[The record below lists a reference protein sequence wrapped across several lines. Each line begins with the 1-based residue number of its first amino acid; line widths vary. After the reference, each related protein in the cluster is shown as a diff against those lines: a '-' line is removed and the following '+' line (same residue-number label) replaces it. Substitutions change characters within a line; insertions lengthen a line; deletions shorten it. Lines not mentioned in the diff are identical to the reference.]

1 MRQSSI
7 EHNRI
12 EEVSYTGISFNW
24 PVPQGPTFGGPDG
37 DGPATSIGYSRDNAV
52 VANDVSRY
60 MSYMFDGGGIHTIGR
75 SMNTTVSRNYFHDLA
90 SGEQCGEELCHS
102 KASQSSICKPTAS
115 LRLWLSFRHIYVRKS
130 S

>member
-24 PVPQGPTFGGPDG
+24 PNPQGPTFGGPGG

-52 VANDVSRY
+52 VGNDVSRY

-75 SMNTTVSRNYFHDLA
+75 STNTTVSRNYFHNLA
-90 SGEQCGEELCHS
+90 SGEQCGETRCHS
-102 KASQSSICKPTAS
+102 KASQSSICK
-115 LRLWLSFRHIYVRKS
+115 
-130 S
+130 